1 MLYVNPLEL
10 SRGARV
16 DHMLEGPAREKT
28 AVQEFERYFL
38 YTLLREMRETV
49 PRNDLF
55 GDSQSRRVYED
66 MLDDHLAGQMAQSG
80 QFGIGKMI
88 ETQLRQVEDH
98 VPVEFQPPGGAG
110 LPLYSER
117 SGIAA
122 KNLFGSSTPLFLPI
136 KRADSSAIAT
146 E

>member
-10 SRGARV
+10 SRGARA
-16 DHMLEGPAREKT
+16 DRMLEGPAREKT

-38 YTLLREMRETV
+38 YTLLHEMRETV

-66 MLDDHLAGQMAQSG
+66 MLDDHMAGQMARSG
-80 QFGIGKMI
+80 QFGIGKQI
-88 ETQLRQVEDH
+88 EAQLRQSETRVRVES
-98 VPVEFQPPGGAG
+98 QPANGKG
-110 LPLYSER
+110 LSLEPEQ
-117 SGIAA
+117 SGISAGS
-122 KNLFGSSTPLFLPI
+122 LFGSREAQFLPI
-136 KRADSSAIAT
+136 KRADTSARGT